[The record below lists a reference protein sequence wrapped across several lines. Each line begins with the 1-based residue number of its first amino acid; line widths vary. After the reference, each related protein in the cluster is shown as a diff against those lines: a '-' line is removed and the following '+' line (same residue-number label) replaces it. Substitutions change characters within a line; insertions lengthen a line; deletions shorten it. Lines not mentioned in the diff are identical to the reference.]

1 MNLRLLLVFEGLLLY
16 TTAIHDPREWRL
28 QNVRQLTFNENITN
42 PTFSRDGRY
51 LIYTTT
57 QLVNGSSCG
66 QIYLLDLKTP
76 KRRPFRL
83 SSGIGHYDWATFHPN
98 GQSIF
103 VSTNFH
109 HFLPLG
115 QTPINA
121 TCISEGRKHNSNIF
135 ELNLYG
141 NIRRQKTFRNRTLSQ
156 LAFSRDGQLLTYV
169 SHETHETSDIWLM
182 NTTDAS
188 DKRRLSTIVGYFEY
202 PHFST
207 DGTKLLF
214 TGTFDNPKEF
224 NFSVYTIDVDGSQL
238 KEVVASSLN
247 PQRPSFHL
255 NNSAV
260 LFTSTTKGPSNLFL
274 ANLSHRKTLE
284 QITCIGNNEAYSFSF
299 DGKQIVWSSDRN
311 STNGDHHDLFIANWV
326 DSDEFEEVKTNG
338 VKDDIPNSSRDF
350 MSWLDKNENFGT
362 KHFPEERHF
371 ENVRQ
376 LTFGGQNAEGYFS
389 SDGKSMVFQA
399 AGQERYGTQCDQIYT
414 LPIDQEVKSDTL
426 IQRLSTG
433 LGVCTCSFLFPD
445 GKTSIHAS
453 TFAAVRPDQLPNS
466 CPIKKCQSPEAKS
479 DPILKNLCNTSYTWD
494 IFPDY
499 DIYKVNQYGNIIQ
512 RLTDSSGAISPD
524 GKHIVFT
531 SIRSGDLEL
540 WLMDSDGKNLKQV
553 IRIVE
558 TYAVNLTNAT
568 GYDGGP
574 FFSNDGTKI
583 GFRASRPKTE
593 KEIEKYKQ
601 LLSYDLVSPLEM
613 ELFTINIDGSGLKK
627 ITQLGG
633 SNWAPYYLTDNRHLI
648 FSTNFNATH
657 FGAFD
662 LYTVNEEGKDVERI
676 TYNKGGFDAF
686 PMQSHDGKQLIW
698 GSSRNGRSPYDLN
711 LFLADWKN

>member
-1 MNLRLLLVFEGLLLY
+1 MNLRLLIVFGGLLLY
-16 TTAIHDPREWRL
+16 VTAIHDPREWRL
-28 QNVRQLTFNENITN
+28 QNVRQLTFNENTTN

-51 LIYTTT
+51 LIYTTK
-57 QLVNGSSCG
+57 QFVNDSSCG
-66 QIYLLDLKTP
+66 QIYLLDLKATM
-76 KRRPFRL
+76 RQPFRL

-121 TCISEGRKHNSNIF
+121 TCISEGRKYNSNIF

-141 NIRRQKTFRNRTLSQ
+141 NIRRQQTFRNRTLSQ
-156 LAFSRDGQLLTYV
+156 LKFSRDGQLLTYV

-182 NTTDAS
+182 NATNGS
-188 DKRRLSTIVGYFEY
+188 DRRRLSTIVGYFEY
-202 PHFST
+202 PHFSA

-214 TGTFDNPKEF
+214 AGTFDDPKEY
-224 NFSVYTIDVDGSQL
+224 NFSIYTIDVDGSQL

-255 NNSAV
+255 KSSAV
-260 LFTSTTKGPSNLFL
+260 LFTSTTEGPSNLFL
-274 ANLSHRKTLE
+274 ADVDHSKTLE
-284 QITCIGNNEAYSFSF
+284 QITYVGNNEAYSFSF

-311 STNGDHHDLFIANWV
+311 STNGCRDLFIADWV
-326 DSDEFEEVKTNG
+326 ENDEAEEVKTNE
-338 VKDDIPNSSRDF
+338 VKDGIPNSSRDF
-350 MSWLDKNENFGT
+350 MKWLNRNENVGT
-362 KHFPEERHF
+362 KHFPGERHLD
-371 ENVRQ
+371 NVRQ

-414 LPIDQEVKSDTL
+414 LLIDQEVKSDTP

-479 DPILKNLCNTSYTWD
+479 DPILRNLCNTSYTWD

-512 RLTDSSGAISPD
+512 RLTDTPGYDAEGAISPD

-531 SIRSGDLEL
+531 SMRSGDLEL
-540 WLMDSDGKNLKQV
+540 WLMDSDGKNLKQ
-553 IRIVE
+553 
-558 TYAVNLTNAT
+558 LTNAT

-593 KEIEKYKQ
+593 EELQKYKQ

-613 ELFTINIDGSGLKK
+613 ELYTINIDGSGLKK
-627 ITQLGG
+627 ITELGN
-633 SNWAPYYLTDNRHLI
+633 SNWAPYYLKDNQHLI
-648 FSTNFNATH
+648 FSTNFNATAH

-662 LYTVNEEGKDVERI
+662 LYTVNEEGKEVERI
-676 TYNKGGFDAF
+676 TYNEGGFDAF